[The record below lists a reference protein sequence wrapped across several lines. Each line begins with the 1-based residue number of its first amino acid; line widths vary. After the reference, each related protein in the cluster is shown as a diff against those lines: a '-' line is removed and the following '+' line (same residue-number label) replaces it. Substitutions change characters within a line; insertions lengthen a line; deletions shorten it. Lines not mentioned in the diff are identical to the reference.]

1 MNAVPKILIIDAE
14 PRIPD
19 NCKQMLTDHGFTVQ
33 VGLAGS
39 EALEYLAQDN
49 FDLVLLD
56 VSASQP
62 DGFRIIEQIHQLRPE
77 TPVIMMSANASVE
90 SAVAALK
97 KGRLGY
103 LKKPLTGEDILTSI
117 RNTLHQESS
126 TLAHKQAEDE
136 LQRNYDKETVINKLL
151 EYSLEDMP
159 IETLLELTLQLIL
172 SIPWLALK
180 KQGCIFLVEDDSKV
194 LTIKAQSRLAEPI
207 KKACANLPFGMCHCG
222 RAALTQEIQFVD
234 RLDESHD
241 IRYDGIMPHG
251 HYCVPILFKNETL
264 GVINLYI
271 REGHHRNQWEIEFL
285 VAVANTLAGIIR
297 RKRLEQD
304 LVRSERL
311 AATGETVAGLAHC
324 IKNILL
330 PLEGGIYVIE
340 KGFRK
345 NDMEKLQTGWDMVR
359 RNIDKVS
366 NLALDLLTF
375 SKDREPEYESSSPNV
390 VVDEVC
396 YLMESWLKNTAT
408 ANINII
414 RDFDPGIGDAYLNP
428 KGIHRCLL
436 NLVSNAA
443 DACLYDKDPGKSH
456 HVIVSTLADGNDAVI
471 FQVSDNG
478 CGMDETVKTQLF
490 TSFFST
496 KGSQGTGLGL
506 LVTQKIIREHGGT
519 LGVES
524 ELGQG
529 TTFTIRMPRNPSGEI
544 SEA

>member
-49 FDLVLLD
+49 FDLVFLD

-97 KGRLGY
+97 K
-103 LKKPLTGEDILTSI
+103 PLTGEDILKSI

-126 TLAHKQAEDE
+126 NRAHKQAEDE

-151 EYSLEDMP
+151 RYSLEDMP
-159 IETLLELTLQLIL
+159 IETLLERTLQLIL

-180 KQGCIFLVEDDSKV
+180 KQGCIFLVEDDSKM
-194 LTIKAQSRLAEPI
+194 LAMRAQSRLAEPI

-234 RLDESHD
+234 CLDESHD

-271 REGHHRNQWEIEFL
+271 REGHHRDQREIEFL
-285 VAVANTLAGIIR
+285 VAIANTLAGIIR

-359 RNIDKVS
+359 RNIDRIS
-366 NLALDLLTF
+366 SLALDLLTF
-375 SKDREPEYESSSPNV
+375 SKDRDPEYESSSPNV

-396 YLMESWLKNTAT
+396 YLMESWLKNTDT

-456 HVIVSTLADGNDAVI
+456 HVTVSTRADGNDAVI

-519 LGVES
+519 LGAES

>member
-1 MNAVPKILIIDAE
+1 MIIKEIDLFKGIDLEVLNKIADICSEENYTKDTVLFNKGDDAERLYILEEGTVKLIIQNGGTISNSLTEPGDIFGWSCMAE
-14 PRIPD
+14 FGRYTSSGI
-19 NCKQMLTDHGFTVQ
+19 CATDVKAMMIERNK
-33 VGLAGS
+33 L
-39 EALEYLAQDN
+39 N
-49 FDLVLLD
+49 NIFDLH
-56 VSASQP
+56 P
-62 DGFRIIEQIHQLRPE
+62 DIGLKIVRRFAGVFSKRI
-77 TPVIMMSANASVE
+77 S
-90 SAVAALK
+90 
-97 KGRLGY
+97 
-103 LKKPLTGEDILTSI
+103 
-117 RNTLHQESS
+117 
-126 TLAHKQAEDE
+126 
-136 LQRNYDKETVINKLL
+136 NYDRETVINKLL
-151 EYSLEDMP
+151 RYSLEDMP
-159 IETLLELTLQLIL
+159 IETLLERTLQLIL

-180 KQGCIFLVEDDSKV
+180 KQGCIFLVEDDSKM
-194 LTIKAQSRLAEPI
+194 LTMKAQSRLAEPI
-207 KKACANLPFGMCHCG
+207 KKACANLSFGMCHCG

-234 RLDESHD
+234 CLDESHD

-251 HYCVPILFKNETL
+251 HYCVPILYKNETL

-271 REGHHRNQWEIEFL
+271 REGHHRDQREIEFL
-285 VAVANTLAGIIR
+285 VAIANTLAGIIR

-330 PLEGGIYVIE
+330 PLEGGIYVVE

-375 SKDREPEYESSSPNV
+375 SKDHEPEYEGFSPNV

-396 YLMESWLKNTAT
+396 YLMESWLKNNAT

-436 NLVSNAA
+436 NLVSNAV

-456 HVIVSTLADGNDAVI
+456 HVTVSTRADGNDAVI

-490 TSFFST
+490 TNFFST
-496 KGSQGTGLGL
+496 KGSRGTGLGL

-529 TTFTIRMPRNPSGEI
+529 TTFTIRMPRNSSGEI

>member
-1 MNAVPKILIIDAE
+1 MNEVPKILIIDAE

-19 NCKQMLTDHGFTVQ
+19 ICKQMLTDRGFTVQ

-39 EALEYLAQDN
+39 EAMECLAQDK

-56 VSASQP
+56 VSAYQA
-62 DGFRIIEQIHQLRPE
+62 DGFRIIEQIQRLKPE
-77 TPVIMMSANASVE
+77 TPVIMMSADASVE
-90 SAVAALK
+90 SAVAALNK
-97 KGRLGY
+97 SRFDY
-103 LKKPLTGEDILTSI
+103 LKKPLTGEDILKSI
-117 RNTLHQESS
+117 QNAFHRERSNR
-126 TLAHKQAEDE
+126 AHEQTKDE
-136 LQRNYDKETVINKLL
+136 LQRNYDKETVINTLL
-151 EYSLEDMP
+151 RYSLEDMP
-159 IETLLELTLQLIL
+159 VETLLEHTLKLIL
-172 SIPWLALK
+172 SIPWLALE
-180 KQGCIFLVEDDSKV
+180 KQGCIFLVEDDSKM
-194 LTIKAQSRLAEPI
+194 LTMKAQSRLAEPI
-207 KKACANLPFGMCHCG
+207 KKACENLPFGLCHCG
-222 RAALTQEIQFVD
+222 RAALTKEIQFVD
-234 RLDESHD
+234 CLDESHD
-241 IRYDGIMPHG
+241 IRYDGIIPHG

-271 REGHHRNQWEIEFL
+271 REGHQRDQREIDFL

-330 PLEGGIYVIE
+330 PLEGGIYVVE

-375 SKDREPEYESSSPNV
+375 SKDREPEYESVSPNV
-390 VVDEVC
+390 VTDEVC
-396 YLMESWLKNTAT
+396 YLMESWLENIAT
-408 ANINII
+408 ANIDII
-414 RDFDPGIGDAYLNP
+414 RDFDPGIGDAYLNS

-443 DACLYDKDPGKSH
+443 DACLYDKDPGKSYR
-456 HVIVSTLADGNDAVI
+456 VKVSTRADGNDAVI

-478 CGMDETVKTQLF
+478 CGMDEAVKTQLF
-490 TSFFST
+490 TNFFST
-496 KGSQGTGLGL
+496 KGSRGTGLGL
-506 LVTQKIIREHGGT
+506 LVTQKIIREHKGT
-519 LGVES
+519 LSVES
-524 ELGQG
+524 EPGQG
-529 TTFTIRMPRNPSGEI
+529 TTFTIRIPRNP
-544 SEA
+544 